1 MKMIYSN
8 TAHDAYHRVLAELR
22 SRLGEGGE
30 HVVIVPDKFTAS
42 SERGIIATLG
52 EEALFNVRVTS
63 FTRLAEKTVGRRIK
77 KCLTPQG
84 SVMLLAKV
92 IEENRGKLTYY
103 AKAARS
109 AGFAEEFYAAL
120 TSVRNS
126 GLTPESLRTAALRAP
141 SNIKG
146 KLTDMALI
154 YECYI
159 AALGDRHSDS
169 TTRLEAFAALLAE
182 GEPVPAHFYV
192 VDFYDF
198 KSPEL
203 DILCGLAKSALSLT
217 VGMVGGKGNPNERIY
232 CDGAAQRLLTACGGG
247 EERHYREALHP
258 ALDAISRTLFSYELP
273 EERVEN
279 GGKVRLISAKSRTE
293 EIEFLARE
301 IVTKVAD
308 GARYRD
314 FEVVLSDVEGYKAEV
329 KSVFL
334 RYGIPFFI
342 DTRELLSEQTKT
354 RCLLAALAAARS
366 GLRRQEV
373 TEFIKNPL
381 FAGGFAESEDEVFRF
396 ENYCLRYNI
405 SYGRFLE
412 PFTLGD
418 EEERTRAEKVRKGLQ
433 SALSPFLF
441 KGETGT
447 EDFVSRTEKFLASL
461 ETAWQAHVA
470 KLTETSLYYAKCAD
484 QVDEKIRSLLDEMSE
499 TLVGKGDVAYF
510 ERMLKATVGTVKIA
524 LVPTWLDAVYVGGT
538 DNRYLGGGDIYI
550 LGANVGKLPKGAD
563 GGTVISARDEEV
575 LAGLD
580 IPVSPTVIQRGYSE
594 MMSVTEIMKRP
605 KGTLTVCYPLGDPS
619 GELRQSV
626 VVSELKG
633 ILSEGGEPLAVQSAS
648 DILSSQLGGEGRAR
662 ALSALFATPK
672 ACMHEVLK
680 HLTSPLPDGL
690 SEAAAKCVGDRDAV
704 RLKRLRERRKPVAK
718 LDSDAARAAE
728 KASGGR
734 ISPSRLESYFSC
746 GYMQYFSY
754 ILRLRRR
761 EEAAPRSTDYGTIL
775 HGVLEKF
782 FRVYMERGVDEK
794 EVRPLAEKFFEEC
807 IAENIAV
814 SASADEPQTARVLVR
829 LKEEAVKVCS
839 ALRVEAERSS
849 YKPVYVEQ
857 YIGGEEIPALKVD
870 IGDGEVELRGRIDRV
885 DALDDKF
892 FVVDYKTYKGAKF
905 KLAEIYSGMKIQLY
919 LYLAAICEAK
929 GWRPVGAFYLP
940 VSFDFSSEDW
950 SLRYRGNMTD
960 DLAEAKLI
968 APDFGEPTAHFA
980 APDARG
986 AMKEPNFFS
995 DDAFRSVTAYVKRL
1009 AEEGA
1014 KGIAEGRVDA
1024 LPLKDVCDR
1033 CDYRDIC
1040 VWKGSRC
1047 LSASGRIMVKDFASG
1062 GAPRSKLNYAA
1073 DEEDV

>member
-63 FTRLAEKTVGRRIK
+63 
-77 KCLTPQG
+77 
-84 SVMLLAKV
+84 
-92 IEENRGKLTYY
+92 
-103 AKAARS
+103 
-109 AGFAEEFYAAL
+109 FYAAL

-247 EERHYREALHP
+247 EERHYRETLHP

-412 PFTLGD
+412 PRREGAQGAAKRALTLPFQGGD
-418 EEERTRAEKVRKGLQ
+418 GDGGLRLPHGKIPRVIGDRV
-433 SALSPFLF
+433 AGAC
-441 KGETGT
+441 GETH
-447 EDFVSRTEKFLASL
+447 RNQPLLRKM
-461 ETAWQAHVA
+461 
-470 KLTETSLYYAKCAD
+470 C
-484 QVDEKIRSLLDEMSE
+484 RSSGRKD
-499 TLVGKGDVAYF
+499 
-510 ERMLKATVGTVKIA
+510 KIA
-524 LVPTWLDAVYVGGT
+524 A
-538 DNRYLGGGDIYI
+538 
-550 LGANVGKLPKGAD
+550 
-563 GGTVISARDEEV
+563 
-575 LAGLD
+575 
-580 IPVSPTVIQRGYSE
+580 
-594 MMSVTEIMKRP
+594 
-605 KGTLTVCYPLGDPS
+605 
-619 GELRQSV
+619 
-626 VVSELKG
+626 
-633 ILSEGGEPLAVQSAS
+633 
-648 DILSSQLGGEGRAR
+648 
-662 ALSALFATPK
+662 
-672 ACMHEVLK
+672 
-680 HLTSPLPDGL
+680 
-690 SEAAAKCVGDRDAV
+690 
-704 RLKRLRERRKPVAK
+704 
-718 LDSDAARAAE
+718 
-728 KASGGR
+728 
-734 ISPSRLESYFSC
+734 
-746 GYMQYFSY
+746 
-754 ILRLRRR
+754 
-761 EEAAPRSTDYGTIL
+761 
-775 HGVLEKF
+775 
-782 FRVYMERGVDEK
+782 
-794 EVRPLAEKFFEEC
+794 
-807 IAENIAV
+807 
-814 SASADEPQTARVLVR
+814 
-829 LKEEAVKVCS
+829 
-839 ALRVEAERSS
+839 
-849 YKPVYVEQ
+849 
-857 YIGGEEIPALKVD
+857 
-870 IGDGEVELRGRIDRV
+870 
-885 DALDDKF
+885 
-892 FVVDYKTYKGAKF
+892 
-905 KLAEIYSGMKIQLY
+905 
-919 LYLAAICEAK
+919 
-929 GWRPVGAFYLP
+929 
-940 VSFDFSSEDW
+940 
-950 SLRYRGNMTD
+950 
-960 DLAEAKLI
+960 
-968 APDFGEPTAHFA
+968 
-980 APDARG
+980 
-986 AMKEPNFFS
+986 
-995 DDAFRSVTAYVKRL
+995 
-1009 AEEGA
+1009 
-1014 KGIAEGRVDA
+1014 
-1024 LPLKDVCDR
+1024 
-1033 CDYRDIC
+1033 
-1040 VWKGSRC
+1040 
-1047 LSASGRIMVKDFASG
+1047 
-1062 GAPRSKLNYAA
+1062 
-1073 DEEDV
+1073 